1 MGDGGQTETPTLTI
15 AKDLPS
21 VFEKVIFAPP
31 EKPDFSNT
39 RVLVYEDPDNPV
51 MSSWLRE
58 EGYPLGSEGKGFQV
72 KALPRVSASQIRAA
86 IRNNDN
92 KSNQIL
98 GVMEEIPDIL
108 IIPIPTQDS
117 FTKNHYL
124 YQQFFVDYWAN
135 IPPEERPVIIMY
147 TMGFEPQL
155 YRKHDYE
162 GFVWAANRDELNNT
176 LVQAQNLV
184 LLKNK
189 KEIFTPDSLS
199 PLQQEQY
206 DQSLDLIEWE
216 HKTADTYQSLKNIL
230 ARIIYRDG
238 LVKGFSAG
246 GIKGEQRNVHLAP
259 QRKTRTILDCGTG
272 DGRIAGMLARLNF
285 NVLGIDISPEQLV
298 RGKERLKEEG
308 QGLRGEKEN
317 PSLSYIALKRLQDE
331 KELDLSV
338 IYDDEETRKNYVTV
352 HGNFFELHRRLNE
365 ELIHWEERHPEID
378 LYEFFYKSGF
388 DEYAFSDPRNMF
400 ADVGFDYAL
409 FSWHTLCEVGD
420 PENQKD
426 IFRQLLNVLNPG
438 GEVIIEIPDRTRE
451 PYASLLRKY
460 HEEHPDEPF
469 GVLRD
474 EYQGKEFSP
483 RYFPGRE
490 ELIILLKAVG
500 FEINPDDD
508 IQSYFITSKDPDTG
522 KERTELKELFIT
534 ARKSKA

>member
-1 MGDGGQTETPTLTI
+1 MGDGGLAETPTLT
-15 AKDLPS
+15 AVKKELPS
-21 VFEKVIFAPP
+21 VFDRVTFAPP

-39 RVLVYEDPDNPV
+39 RVLVYEDPDNPG

-58 EGYPLGSEGKGFQV
+58 EGYPLGLEEKGFQV
-72 KALPRVSASQIRAA
+72 KALPKVSASQIRAA
-86 IRNNDN
+86 IRDNDN

-124 YQQFFVDYWAN
+124 YQQLFVDYWAN
-135 IPPEERPVIIMY
+135 IPPEKRPVIIMY

-162 GFVWAANRDELNNT
+162 GFVWATNGDELKMT
-176 LVQAQNLV
+176 LIQAQNLV

-199 PLQQEQY
+199 PRQQEQY

-230 ARIIYRDG
+230 ARISLRDE
-238 LVKGFSAG
+238 L
-246 GIKGEQRNVHLAP
+246 IKEGQRNALLAP

-285 NVLGIDISPEQLV
+285 NVFGIDISQEQLD

-317 PSLSYIALKRLQDE
+317 PLLSYTALKRLREE
-331 KELDLSV
+331 KELDLPI

-352 HGNFFELHRRLNE
+352 HENFFELHRVLND
-365 ELIHWEERHPEID
+365 ELIHWGERHPGID
-378 LYEFFYKSGF
+378 PYEFFYISEF
-388 DEYAFSDPRNMF
+388 DEYAFSDPRDMF

-438 GEVIIEIPDRTRE
+438 GEVIIEIPDRETE
-451 PYASLLRKY
+451 PYAGLLRKY
-460 HEEHPDEPF
+460 HELHPDEPF

-483 RYFPGRE
+483 RYFPGKE
-490 ELIILLKAVG
+490 ELVILLKAVG
-500 FEINPDDD
+500 FEINSENDV
-508 IQSYFITSKDPDTG
+508 QSYFITSKDPDTG
-522 KERTELKELFIT
+522 QEKTELKELFVT